1 MFEIKWRHLAQQ
13 ESMSAD
19 LVRTKYPDVYE
30 HFVSL
35 NTTPTTTNNNIR
47 ITTESTLKETNLN
60 QDISMEDEQQQQQQ
74 NLNNQIINQHH
85 DHVALME
92 IDEEKQHHSNNNNNI
107 EKLINNFVSSGCSIN
122 DLYELEK
129 IVTLIQKNNERYF
142 IIKWKNQTEE
152 VSVLSSI
159 INSKYPQEV
168 IKFYEQH
175 TSFEAR

>member
-35 NTTPTTTNNNIR
+35 NTTPTLTPTTNNNIR
-47 ITTESTLKETNLN
+47 ITTEPTFKETNLN
-60 QDISMEDEQQQQQQ
+60 QDISMEDEQQ
-74 NLNNQIINQHH
+74 NLNNQHH

-92 IDEEKQHHSNNNNNI
+92 IDEEKHHHSNNNNN
-107 EKLINNFVSSGCSIN
+107 NNRVSSGIN
-122 DLYELEK
+122 DMYELEK
-129 IVTLIQKNNERYF
+129 IVTLMQKSNERYF

>member
-35 NTTPTTTNNNIR
+35 NTTTTNNNHR
-47 ITTESTLKETNLN
+47 IIITEPTLKETNLN

-74 NLNNQIINQHH
+74 QQH
-85 DHVALME
+85 HVALME
-92 IDEEKQHHSNNNNNI
+92 IDEEKQHHSNNNNNRD
-107 EKLINNFVSSGCSIN
+107 KLSDIN

-142 IIKWKNQTEE
+142 IIKWRNQTEE
-152 VSVLSSI
+152 VSVLSSV
-159 INSKYPQEV
+159 INCKYPQEV

>member
-35 NTTPTTTNNNIR
+35 NTTTNNNHR
-47 ITTESTLKETNLN
+47 IIIEPTLKETNLN

-92 IDEEKQHHSNNNNNI
+92 IDEEKQHHSNNNNNRD
-107 EKLINNFVSSGCSIN
+107 KLSDIN

-142 IIKWKNQTEE
+142 IIKWRNQTEE
-152 VSVLSSI
+152 VSVLSSV
-159 INSKYPQEV
+159 INCKYPQEV

>member
-35 NTTPTTTNNNIR
+35 NTPNNNHR
-47 ITTESTLKETNLN
+47 IIITEPTLKETNLN

-74 NLNNQIINQHH
+74 QH
-85 DHVALME
+85 HVALME
-92 IDEEKQHHSNNNNNI
+92 IDEEKQHHSNNNNNNNRD
-107 EKLINNFVSSGCSIN
+107 KLSDIN

-142 IIKWKNQTEE
+142 IIKWRNQTEE
-152 VSVLSSI
+152 VSVLSSV
-159 INSKYPQEV
+159 INCKYPQEV

>member
-35 NTTPTTTNNNIR
+35 NTTTTNNNHR
-47 ITTESTLKETNLN
+47 IIITEPTLKETNLN

-74 NLNNQIINQHH
+74 H
-85 DHVALME
+85 HVALME
-92 IDEEKQHHSNNNNNI
+92 IDEEKQHHSNNNNNRD
-107 EKLINNFVSSGCSIN
+107 KLSDIN

-142 IIKWKNQTEE
+142 IIKWRNQTEE
-152 VSVLSSI
+152 VSVLSSV